1 MRKVKAHITSVKK
14 KKFTLYILLSIILLV
29 LLTLYFN
36 YIVNPIILNTSESKV
51 RSLTLKAINSAVS
64 EVVSDSALY
73 NELVTITTNDE
84 GDVSLITA
92 NSILINRLSKELAKI
107 AQGKIENIGQQGV
120 MVPLGTFSGM
130 PILVGRGPDVKI
142 RLLPIGSIACNFES
156 EFTSAGINQTH
167 HRIYVNIESKVT
179 MILPVENR
187 TITNIVQ
194 VLICE
199 SIIIGK
205 IPSTYLNSSQL
216 QDMLDL
222 IPD

>member
-1 MRKVKAHITSVKK
+1 MKKQVSKNSRKR
-14 KKFTLYILLSIILLV
+14 KFYTYLIVAVTGLV
-29 LLTLYFN
+29 LIMVYFN
-36 YIVNPIILNTSESKV
+36 TIVNPVILNTSESKV

-73 NELVTITTNDE
+73 NELVTITTNSE

-107 AQGKIENIGQQGV
+107 AQSKIENIGNQGV

-130 PILVGRGPDVKI
+130 PILVGRGPNVKI
-142 RLLPIGSIACNFES
+142 RLLPIGSIACNFKS
-156 EFTSAGINQTH
+156 EFTQAGINQTH

-187 TITNIVQ
+187 TIINTVQ

-205 IPSTYLNSSQL
+205 IPATYLNSAQL

>member
-1 MRKVKAHITSVKK
+1 MKKQIAKNLRK
-14 KKFTLYILLSIILLV
+14 KKFYTYLIIAIAGIV
-29 LLTLYFN
+29 LIMVYFN
-36 YIVNPIILNTSESKV
+36 TIVNPVILNTSESKV

-64 EVVSDSALY
+64 EVVNDSALY
-73 NELVTITTNDE
+73 NELVTITTNSE

-107 AQGKIENIGQQGV
+107 AQNKIENIGNQGV

-130 PILVGRGPDVKI
+130 PILVGRGPNVKI

-156 EFTSAGINQTH
+156 EFTQAGINQTH

-187 TITNIVQ
+187 TIINTVQ

-205 IPSTYLNSSQL
+205 IPATYLNSAQL

>member
-1 MRKVKAHITSVKK
+1 MKRQASNSLRKR
-14 KKFTLYILLSIILLV
+14 KFYTYLIVAVSGLV
-29 LLTLYFN
+29 LIMVYFN
-36 YIVNPIILNTSESKV
+36 TIVNPVILNTSESKV

-73 NELVTITTNDE
+73 NELVTITTNSE

-107 AQGKIENIGQQGV
+107 AQSKIENIGNQGV

-130 PILVGRGPDVKI
+130 PILVGRGPNVKI
-142 RLLPIGSIACNFES
+142 RLLPIGSIACNFKS
-156 EFTSAGINQTH
+156 EFTQAGINQTH
-167 HRIYVNIESKVT
+167 HRIYVNVESKVT
-179 MILPVENR
+179 MILPIENR
-187 TITNIVQ
+187 TIINTVQ

-205 IPSTYLNSSQL
+205 IPATYLNSAQL

>member
-1 MRKVKAHITSVKK
+1 MRRVRKLSKYSKKRKFYTYLSV
-14 KKFTLYILLSIILLV
+14 TIIVIILIMV
-29 LLTLYFN
+29 YFN
-36 YIVNPIILNTSESKV
+36 AIVNPVILNTSESKV
-51 RSLTLKAINSAVS
+51 RSLTLKAINSAVA

-107 AQGKIENIGQQGV
+107 AQSKIENIGQQGV
-120 MVPLGTFSGM
+120 LVPLGTFSGM
-130 PILVGRGPDVKI
+130 PILVGRGPNVKI
-142 RLLPIGSIACNFES
+142 KLLPIGSISCTFES
-156 EFTSAGINQTH
+156 EFTQAGINQTH
-167 HRIYVNIESKVT
+167 HRIYVNVESKVT

-187 TITNIVQ
+187 TISNTVQ

>member
-1 MRKVKAHITSVKK
+1 MRRVRKLSKYSKKRKFYTYLSV
-14 KKFTLYILLSIILLV
+14 TIIV
-29 LLTLYFN
+29 IIVIMVYFN
-36 YIVNPIILNTSESKV
+36 AIVNPVILNTSESKV
-51 RSLTLKAINSAVS
+51 RSLTLKAINSAVA

-107 AQGKIENIGQQGV
+107 AQSKIENIGQQGV
-120 MVPLGTFSGM
+120 LVPLGTFSGM
-130 PILVGRGPDVKI
+130 PILVGRGPNVKI
-142 RLLPIGSIACNFES
+142 KLLPIGSISCTFES
-156 EFTSAGINQTH
+156 EFTQAGINQTH
-167 HRIYVNIESKVT
+167 HRIYVNVESKVT

-187 TITNIVQ
+187 TISNTVQ

>member
-1 MRKVKAHITSVKK
+1 MRKVRVFSKLSKKNKFFAYLIIT
-14 KKFTLYILLSIILLV
+14 ILV
-29 LLTLYFN
+29 LILIMVYFN
-36 YIVNPIILNTSESKV
+36 TIVNPVILSTSESKV

-73 NELVTITTNDE
+73 NELVTINTNDE

-107 AQGKIENIGQQGV
+107 AQSKIENIGQQGV
-120 MVPLGTFSGM
+120 LVPLGTFSGM
-130 PILVGRGPDVKI
+130 PILVGRGPNVKI

-156 EFTSAGINQTH
+156 EFSQAGINQTH

-179 MILPVENR
+179 MILPIENR
-187 TITNIVQ
+187 TISSTVQ

-222 IPD
+222 IPS

>member
-1 MRKVKAHITSVKK
+1 MRRVRKLSKYSKKRKFYTYLSVTIIV
-14 KKFTLYILLSIILLV
+14 FILIMV
-29 LLTLYFN
+29 YFN
-36 YIVNPIILNTSESKV
+36 AIVNPVILNTSESKV
-51 RSLTLKAINSAVS
+51 RSLTLKAINSAVA

-107 AQGKIENIGQQGV
+107 AQSKIENIGQQGV
-120 MVPLGTFSGM
+120 LVPLGTFSGM
-130 PILVGRGPDVKI
+130 PILVGRGPNVKI
-142 RLLPIGSIACNFES
+142 KLLPIGSISCTFES
-156 EFTSAGINQTH
+156 EFTQAGINQTH
-167 HRIYVNIESKVT
+167 HRIYVNVESKVT

-187 TITNIVQ
+187 TISNTVQ

>member
-1 MRKVKAHITSVKK
+1 MKKQVSKNSRKR
-14 KKFTLYILLSIILLV
+14 KFYTYLIVAVTGLV
-29 LLTLYFN
+29 LIMVYFN
-36 YIVNPIILNTSESKV
+36 TIVNPVILNTSESKV

-73 NELVTITTNDE
+73 NELVTITTNSE

-107 AQGKIENIGQQGV
+107 AQSKIENIGNQGV
-120 MVPLGTFSGM
+120 MVPLGTCIGM
-130 PILVGRGPDVKI
+130 PILVGRGPNVKI
-142 RLLPIGSIACNFES
+142 RLLPIGSIACNFKS
-156 EFTSAGINQTH
+156 EFTQAGINQTH

-187 TITNIVQ
+187 TIINTVQ

-205 IPSTYLNSSQL
+205 IPATYLNSAQL